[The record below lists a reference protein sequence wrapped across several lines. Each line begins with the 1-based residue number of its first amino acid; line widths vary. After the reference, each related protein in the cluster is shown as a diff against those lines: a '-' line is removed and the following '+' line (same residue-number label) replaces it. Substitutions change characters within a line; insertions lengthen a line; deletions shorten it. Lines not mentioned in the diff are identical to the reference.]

1 MDTHKRHSGPAV
13 FCAFLGGAVVG
24 ALAGILLTTKSGQE
38 VRWDLED
45 YAREKQ
51 GYLLRQAKKARAALD
66 DVIERVKTFCSQKH
80 EPMMKKDAE
89 VEKPDSASEEAP
101 PADAGER
108 T

>member
-1 MDTHKRHSGPAV
+1 MDRHKGYSGLAV
-13 FCAFLGGAVVG
+13 FCAFLGGAMAG

-51 GYLLRQAKKARAALD
+51 RYLLRKTKKARAALND
-66 DVIERVKTFCSQKH
+66 AIERGKTFLSRYEQ
-80 EPMMKKDAE
+80 MAKKDAGDI
-89 VEKPDSASEEAP
+89 KGRGEAP
-101 PADAGER
+101 SADVGER

>member
-1 MDTHKRHSGPAV
+1 MA
-13 FCAFLGGAVVG
+13 G

-45 YAREKQ
+45 YARARQ
-51 GYLLRQAKKARAALD
+51 RYLLRKAKKARAALD
-66 DVIERVKTFCSQKH
+66 DAIERGKTFLLRHK
-80 EPMMKKDAE
+80 PMAKKDAE
-89 VEKPDSASEEAP
+89 NDQPEPGRDEAP

>member
-1 MDTHKRHSGPAV
+1 MDTHKRYSGLAV
-13 FCAFLGGAVVG
+13 FFAFLGGAVDG

-66 DVIERVKTFCSQKH
+66 DAIERGKTFLSKH
-80 EPMMKKDAE
+80 EPMAKKDADD
-89 VEKPDSASEEAP
+89 EKPDSGREEAP
-101 PADAGER
+101 PRDAGVR

>member
-1 MDTHKRHSGPAV
+1 MHTHKRYSGLAV
-13 FCAFLGGAVVG
+13 FCAFLGGAVAG

-51 GYLLRQAKKARAALD
+51 RYLLRQAQKARAMLD
-66 DVIERVKTFCSQKH
+66 DAIERGKTFLSKH
-80 EPMMKKDAE
+80 EPMVKKDAE
-89 VEKPDSASEEAP
+89 VEKPDSGSEETP

>member
-1 MDTHKRHSGPAV
+1 MDTHKRYSGLAV
-13 FCAFLGGAVVG
+13 FCAFLGGALAG
-24 ALAGILLTTKSGQE
+24 ALGGILLTTKSGQE

-51 GYLLRQAKKARAALD
+51 RYLLRQAQKARAALYD
-66 DVIERVKTFCSQKH
+66 AIERGKTFLSNQ
-80 EPMMKKDAE
+80 EPMAKKDAE
-89 VEKPDSASEEAP
+89 DKKPDSGREEAP